1 MGNSVFATV
10 DTDGKLSITESAKT
24 ALGLTG
30 EQVNQIQTSI
40 TVTKKTIGSGL
51 ESYTIEGLPNE
62 LVNITST
69 EGGSDTSTK
78 IADIT
83 YSLGQDEEKKL
94 VTSGGKT
101 YFVHKSG
108 EGLDIIPTIQFRAEI
123 DIRSGGLFTLQES
136 DIISSFTLI
145 KDTETYSFGADKK
158 VYSKENGQA
167 LPDAAWEIQN
177 DNLIIHNLAE
187 YTVGKELIDWQLTAD
202 EDIFT
207 NEKPLE
213 DPTDYFYDSYNNS
226 SVPNYGSDRSVCH
239 NGGRVSLT
247 LSGHTQYSATKKWLD
262 IYTGTNDTEAKSAN
276 RPQT

>member
-1 MGNSVFATV
+1 MKKSLR
-10 DTDGKLSITESAKT
+10 K
-24 ALGLTG
+24 GLTLVAITAMCAMGFTGCG
-30 EQVNQIQTSI
+30 ESQPTSGE
-40 TVTKKTIGSGL
+40 TNN
-51 ESYTIEGLPNE
+51 NE
-62 LVNITST
+62 VADAST

-187 YTVGKELIDWQLTAD
+187 Y
-202 EDIFT
+202 
-207 NEKPLE
+207 
-213 DPTDYFYDSYNNS
+213 
-226 SVPNYGSDRSVCH
+226 
-239 NGGRVSLT
+239 RVRAIL
-247 LSGHTQYSATKKWLD
+247 
-262 IYTGTNDTEAKSAN
+262 
-276 RPQT
+276 PQT